1 MQRSEYAWIA
11 VKTELILSAQ
21 TLHGLQHLH
30 SKGVI
35 HRDIKSDNILL
46 SQEGNIKLSMY
57 LCMFVT

>member
-1 MQRSEYAWIA
+1 VCY
-11 VKTELILSAQ
+11 VTPGYHELTLQ

-46 SQEGNIKLSMY
+46 SLEGNIKLSE
-57 LCMFVT
+57 